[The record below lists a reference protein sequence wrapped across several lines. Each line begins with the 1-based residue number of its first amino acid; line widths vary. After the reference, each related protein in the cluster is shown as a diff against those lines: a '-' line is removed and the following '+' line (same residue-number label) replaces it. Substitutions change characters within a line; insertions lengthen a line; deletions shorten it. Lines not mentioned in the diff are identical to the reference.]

1 VTALWAGAVLLL
13 VFISALI
20 TAGESAVYSVT
31 STRLRT
37 LVEEGFDGAMA
48 LAQIRG
54 QPPTLRGAVH
64 VLATLLNFTALG
76 LVVALGASTSG
87 TRSAVLYLAAALP
100 LVLFFAEILP
110 RALAGRR
117 PVRMAL
123 VAAPIFL
130 SSIERFGFILSP
142 FIRLEEVLA
151 GRDRDGGENRSE
163 REVREIAI
171 LGREEGVV
179 DLEEHVLVERAF
191 RLDELCAFDVMTPRV
206 DIFAWRESTPL
217 AEVVAQLPE
226 VPYSRVPVYGD
237 SVDDITGIV
246 YVREAYE
253 TWVAGGKDTPLAAL
267 AREPFFV
274 PGSISL
280 AQLLRDFQGRRIH
293 MGIVA
298 DEFGGTDG
306 LVTLEDVLEE
316 LVGEIVDE
324 TDREEEDLQRV
335 AHDEWVADG
344 GVDLREVNE
353 AFTVELPQDDH
364 RSLNGFI
371 LDELGYVPDA
381 GETLTRGG
389 VTLEILEATD
399 THVVRVRI
407 RREENGDQRAEAGGG
422 A

>member
-1 VTALWAGAVLLL
+1 MTVVWAVAVLLL

-37 LVEEGFDGAMA
+37 LLDEGFDGAVA
-48 LAQIRG
+48 LMQIRG
-54 QPPTLRGAVH
+54 RPPRLRGAVH

-76 LVVALGASTSG
+76 LVVVLGASVGG
-87 TRSAVLYLAAALP
+87 TRSAVMYLAAALP

-123 VAAPIFL
+123 VAAPL
-130 SSIERFGFILSP
+130 LLGSIQRFGFILSP
-142 FIRLEEVLA
+142 FIRLEEALA
-151 GRDRDGGENRSE
+151 GRDRDDDEDASE

-171 LGREEGVV
+171 LGREEGIV

-191 RLDELCAFDVMTPRV
+191 RLDELTAFDVMTPRV
-206 DIFAWRESTPL
+206 DIFSWKDDTLLSEIVPR
-217 AEVVAQLPE
+217 LPE
-226 VPYSRVPVYGD
+226 VPYSRVPVYAQ

-253 TWVAGGKDTPLAAL
+253 TWVAGGKDLPLAAL

-274 PGSISL
+274 PGSMSL

-324 TDREEEDLQRV
+324 TDREEDELQQV

-353 AFTVELPQDDH
+353 AFRVDLPQDEH

-381 GETLTRGG
+381 GESLTRGG
-389 VTLEILEATD
+389 VVIEVLEATD
-399 THVVRVRI
+399 THVIRARI
-407 RREENGDQRAEAGGG
+407 RRAEERPVDENGEVA
-422 A
+422 

>member
-1 VTALWAGAVLLL
+1 MTVVWAVAVLLL

-37 LVEEGFDGAMA
+37 LLDEGFDGAVA
-48 LAQIRG
+48 LMQIRG
-54 QPPTLRGAVH
+54 RPPQLRGAVH

-76 LVVALGASTSG
+76 LVVVLGASVGG
-87 TRSAVLYLAAALP
+87 TRSAVMYLAAALP

-123 VAAPIFL
+123 VAAPVL
-130 SSIERFGFILSP
+130 LGSIQRFGFILSP
-142 FIRLEEVLA
+142 FIRLEEALA
-151 GRDRDGGENRSE
+151 GRDRDDDGDASE

-171 LGREEGVV
+171 LGREEGIV

-191 RLDELCAFDVMTPRV
+191 RLDELTAFDVMTPRV
-206 DIFAWRESTPL
+206 DIFCWKDDTLLSEIVPR
-217 AEVVAQLPE
+217 LPE
-226 VPYSRVPVYGD
+226 VPYSRVPVYAE

-253 TWVAGGKDTPLAAL
+253 TWVAGGKDLPLVAL

-274 PGSISL
+274 PGSMSL

-324 TDREEEDLQRV
+324 TDREEDELQQV

-353 AFTVELPQDDH
+353 AFRVDLPQDEH

-381 GETLTRGG
+381 GESLTRDG
-389 VTLEILEATD
+389 VVIEVLEATD
-399 THVVRVRI
+399 THVIRARI
-407 RREENGDQRAEAGGG
+407 RRAEEPATDENGEVA
-422 A
+422 

>member
-1 VTALWAGAVLLL
+1 MTVVWAVAVLLL
-13 VFISALI
+13 VLISALI

-37 LVEEGFDGAMA
+37 LLDEGFDGATA
-48 LAQIRG
+48 LMQIRSR
-54 QPPTLRGAVH
+54 PPQLRGAVH

-76 LVVALGASTSG
+76 LVVVLGASVGG
-87 TRSAVLYLAAALP
+87 TRSAVLYLVAALP

-123 VAAPIFL
+123 VAAPVL
-130 SSIERFGFILSP
+130 LGSIQRFGFILSP
-142 FIRLEEVLA
+142 FIRLEEALT
-151 GRDRDGGENRSE
+151 GRDRDDDGDASE

-171 LGREEGVV
+171 LGREEGIV

-191 RLDELCAFDVMTPRV
+191 RLDELSAFDVMTPRV
-206 DIFAWRESTPL
+206 DIFSWKDDTPL
-217 AEVVAQLPE
+217 SEVVPHLPE
-226 VPYSRVPVYGD
+226 VPYSRVPVYAE

-253 TWVAGGKDTPLAAL
+253 TWVAGGKDLPLAAL

-274 PGSISL
+274 PGSMSL

-324 TDREEEDLQRV
+324 TDREEDEMQQV
-335 AHDEWVADG
+335 SHDEWVADG

-353 AFTVELPQDDH
+353 AFRVDLPQDEH

-381 GETLTRGG
+381 GESLTRDG
-389 VTLEILEATD
+389 VVIEILEASD
-399 THVVRVRI
+399 THVIRARI
-407 RREENGDQRAEAGGG
+407 RRMDEAAADQDGEVA
-422 A
+422 

>member
-1 VTALWAGAVLLL
+1 
-13 VFISALI
+13 
-20 TAGESAVYSVT
+20 
-31 STRLRT
+31 
-37 LVEEGFDGAMA
+37 M
-48 LAQIRG
+48 
-54 QPPTLRGAVH
+54 
-64 VLATLLNFTALG
+64 
-76 LVVALGASTSG
+76 
-87 TRSAVLYLAAALP
+87 YLAAALP

-123 VAAPIFL
+123 VAAPVL
-130 SSIERFGFILSP
+130 LGSIQRFGFVLSP
-142 FIRLEEVLA
+142 FIRLEEALA
-151 GRDRDGGENRSE
+151 GRDRDDDEDASE

-171 LGREEGVV
+171 LGREEGIV

-191 RLDELCAFDVMTPRV
+191 RLDELSAFDVMTPRV
-206 DIFAWRESTPL
+206 DIFCWKDQTLLSEIVPR
-217 AEVVAQLPE
+217 LPE
-226 VPYSRVPVYGD
+226 VPYSRVPVYAE

-253 TWVAGGKDTPLAAL
+253 TWVAGGKDLPLAAL

-274 PGSISL
+274 PGSMSL

-324 TDREEEDLQRV
+324 TDREEDELQQV

-344 GVDLREVNE
+344 GVDLREVNQ
-353 AFTVELPQDDH
+353 AFRVDLPQDEH

-381 GETLTRGG
+381 GESLTRGG
-389 VTLEILEATD
+389 VVIEVLEATD
-399 THVVRVRI
+399 THVIRARI
-407 RREENGDQRAEAGGG
+407 RRAEEPAADENGEVA
-422 A
+422 